1 MKKRISHERLKQV
14 LLYSPIV
21 GVFEWRVTG
30 RKIRPGYLAG
40 CIDSHGYITLMVD
53 GVRYKGHQLAWFYM
67 TGAWPEDGIDHKDGD
82 RSNNAFTNLREADQE
97 KNQANQKISSSNT
110 SGVKGVYYCKA
121 TKNWVA
127 RIFSHKKIAYRE
139 EFETLDAATAGVR
152 AARERLHG
160 EFANHGIHKF
170 EQEELDAG

>member
-1 MKKRISHERLKQV
+1 MKRRITHERLKQA
-14 LLYSPIV
+14 LRYSPIV
-21 GVFEWRVTG
+21 GVFEWRITG
-30 RKIRPGYLAG
+30 RRIRPGYLAG
-40 CIDSHGYITLMVD
+40 GVDSKGYINVTVD
-53 GVRYKGHQLAWFYM
+53 GVTYKGHQLAWFYM
-67 TGAWPEDGIDHKDGD
+67 TGNWPESGIDHKDGD
-82 RSNNAFTNLREADQE
+82 RSNNAFNNLREATHEQ
-97 KNQANQKISSSNT
+97 NSANLKINSSNT

-121 TKNWVA
+121 TKTWVA

-139 EFETLDAATAGVR
+139 EFDTLEAADAGVR